1 MTEKNQPEIE
11 LLLNGEPYGANTR
24 CHRHRGSRVHWKRRL
39 LICVLTI
46 ETCFVLPKFAHGQFL
61 SVFDSI
67 FSSIQND
74 IGSSLGQINQIM
86 QQTQKLYQT
95 TLAPLAALNQARGFV
110 LNSINSFRG
119 QMNQIFNT
127 SFTSAVTPGPQQFES
142 ILHSR
147 LSSEIPALQ
156 TSFFSNYGTIR
167 SIQMTD
173 PKKNPNKQRR
183 SFFWQRKPCLLPDFT
198 KPTIAAEALQCEG
211 QPWYRPSL
219 LMVAIVVLA
228 VLAILPTRANGQF
241 GIDTA
246 AILAAL
252 SKMQSLMNTFI
263 ATPLKTINQYE
274 QSVAKYEQEVMYPLV
289 AINQAK
295 SSVMQFENQFNQ
307 VSGMFRVNVSSATL
321 PQSQNLESL
330 LLSRNAQN
338 VPIVSGQFQ
347 NVYGV
352 VMAQNAASP
361 QMRTMTDMTDAQAQD
376 AMKRA
381 IEIDA
386 LADAE
391 LNEAN
396 QMGQQISQAAPGS
409 APILE
414 AEADVWVVRANAYTQ
429 AALAELM
436 RTRGI
441 DLANQSKTSKLATTD
456 NTNNNGLINGALTNR

>member
-1 MTEKNQPEIE
+1 MSDN
-11 LLLNGEPYGANTR
+11 
-24 CHRHRGSRVHWKRRL
+24 KRNSNERRRAFFWRRRPPL
-39 LICVLTI
+39 EV
-46 ETCFVLPKFAHGQFL
+46 PAKFA
-61 SVFDSI
+61 DSG
-67 FSSIQND
+67 D
-74 IGSSLGQINQIM
+74 
-86 QQTQKLYQT
+86 
-95 TLAPLAALNQARGFV
+95 A
-110 LNSINSFRG
+110 
-119 QMNQIFNT
+119 
-127 SFTSAVTPGPQQFES
+127 
-142 ILHSR
+142 
-147 LSSEIPALQ
+147 
-156 TSFFSNYGTIR
+156 
-167 SIQMTD
+167 
-173 PKKNPNKQRR
+173 
-183 SFFWQRKPCLLPDFT
+183 T
-198 KPTIAAEALQCEG
+198 KSDA
-211 QPWYRPSL
+211 QPRYRPSL
-219 LMVAIVVLA
+219 LKGAVAVLA
-228 VLAILPTRANGQF
+228 VLAILPTHANGQF

-274 QSVAKYEQEVMYPLV
+274 QSVAMYEQQVMYPLA

-321 PQSQNLESL
+321 PQSQNLEAL
-330 LLSRNAQN
+330 LLSRNAAN
-338 VPIVSGQFQ
+338 VPVLSGQFQ

-352 VMAQNAASP
+352 VMAQNTASP
-361 QMRTMTDMTDAQAQD
+361 QTRTMTDMTDAEAQD

-386 LADAE
+386 LSDAE

-409 APILE
+409 APIME

-441 DLANQSKTSKLATTD
+441 DLANQSAIRKLATTN
-456 NTNNNGLINGALTNR
+456 NTTNNGLINGALTSR

>member
-1 MTEKNQPEIE
+1 
-11 LLLNGEPYGANTR
+11 
-24 CHRHRGSRVHWKRRL
+24 
-39 LICVLTI
+39 
-46 ETCFVLPKFAHGQFL
+46 
-61 SVFDSI
+61 
-67 FSSIQND
+67 
-74 IGSSLGQINQIM
+74 
-86 QQTQKLYQT
+86 
-95 TLAPLAALNQARGFV
+95 
-110 LNSINSFRG
+110 
-119 QMNQIFNT
+119 
-127 SFTSAVTPGPQQFES
+127 
-142 ILHSR
+142 
-147 LSSEIPALQ
+147 
-156 TSFFSNYGTIR
+156 
-167 SIQMTD
+167 MTD
-173 PKKNPNKQRR
+173 PKNNPNKRRR
-183 SFFWQRKPCLLPDFT
+183 SFFWQRKPILMPESAKLVNPVEGSPRKAHPWFHPTLL
-198 KPTIAAEALQCEG
+198 KAAA
-211 QPWYRPSL
+211 
-219 LMVAIVVLA
+219 VVLA

-252 SKMQSLMNTFI
+252 SKMQSLINTFI
-263 ATPLKTINQYE
+263 ATPLKAINQYE

-330 LLSRNAQN
+330 LLSRNAAN
-338 VPIVSGQFQ
+338 VPVLSGQFQ

-361 QMRTMTDMTDAQAQD
+361 QTRTMTDMTDAEAQD

-386 LADAE
+386 LSDAE

-396 QMGQQISQAAPGS
+396 QMGQQISEAAPGS

-414 AEADVWVVRANAYTQ
+414 AEADIWVVRANAYTQ

-441 DLANQSKTSKLATTD
+441 DLANQSAISKMATSD

>member
-1 MTEKNQPEIE
+1 MK
-11 LLLNGEPYGANTR
+11 
-24 CHRHRGSRVHWKRRL
+24 
-39 LICVLTI
+39 
-46 ETCFVLPKFAHGQFL
+46 
-61 SVFDSI
+61 
-67 FSSIQND
+67 
-74 IGSSLGQINQIM
+74 
-86 QQTQKLYQT
+86 
-95 TLAPLAALNQARGFV
+95 
-110 LNSINSFRG
+110 
-119 QMNQIFNT
+119 
-127 SFTSAVTPGPQQFES
+127 
-142 ILHSR
+142 
-147 LSSEIPALQ
+147 
-156 TSFFSNYGTIR
+156 
-167 SIQMTD
+167 D
-173 PKKNPNKQRR
+173 PKKNPIKRRR
-183 SFFWQRKPCLLPDFT
+183 SFFWRREPCLYTDL
-198 KPTIAAEALQCEG
+198 AATAVTAESPQREV
-211 QPWYRPSL
+211 QPRYRPSL
-219 LMVAIVVLA
+219 LKVAIVALA

-274 QSVAKYEQEVMYPLV
+274 QSVAKYEQQVMYPLA

-295 SSVMQFENQFNQ
+295 SSVMQFESQFNN

-330 LLSRNAQN
+330 LLSRNAAN
-338 VPIVSGQFQ
+338 VPNVSGQFQ

-352 VMAQNAASP
+352 IMAQNTASP
-361 QMRTMTDMTDAQAQD
+361 QVRTMTDMTDAQAQD

-386 LADAE
+386 LSDAE

-441 DLANQSKTSKLATTD
+441 DLANQSKNSKLATTD

>member
-1 MTEKNQPEIE
+1 
-11 LLLNGEPYGANTR
+11 
-24 CHRHRGSRVHWKRRL
+24 
-39 LICVLTI
+39 
-46 ETCFVLPKFAHGQFL
+46 
-61 SVFDSI
+61 
-67 FSSIQND
+67 
-74 IGSSLGQINQIM
+74 
-86 QQTQKLYQT
+86 
-95 TLAPLAALNQARGFV
+95 
-110 LNSINSFRG
+110 
-119 QMNQIFNT
+119 
-127 SFTSAVTPGPQQFES
+127 
-142 ILHSR
+142 
-147 LSSEIPALQ
+147 
-156 TSFFSNYGTIR
+156 
-167 SIQMTD
+167 MTD

-183 SFFWQRKPCLLPDFT
+183 SFFWQRKPLLERELARPVNAVQA
-198 KPTIAAEALQCEG
+198 IEG
-211 QPWYRPSL
+211 RAQPRYRPTFL
-219 LMVAIVVLA
+219 KGAVVLLA
-228 VLAILPTRANGQF
+228 VVAILPTRANGQF

-246 AILAAL
+246 AIMAAL
-252 SKMQSLMNTFI
+252 SKMQSLMNTYI
-263 ATPLKTINQYE
+263 AAPLRTINQYE
-274 QSVAKYEQEVMYPLV
+274 QSTAKYEQEVIYPLT

-295 SSVMQFENQFNQ
+295 TSVIEFENQFSQ

-321 PQSQNLESL
+321 PQSQNLEAL
-330 LLSRNAQN
+330 LLSRNAAN
-338 VPIVSGQFQ
+338 VPTLSGQFQ

-352 VMAQNAASP
+352 VMPQNAASP

-409 APILE
+409 AEILE

-441 DLANQSKTSKLATTD
+441 DLANQSKASKLATTD

>member
-1 MTEKNQPEIE
+1 
-11 LLLNGEPYGANTR
+11 
-24 CHRHRGSRVHWKRRL
+24 
-39 LICVLTI
+39 
-46 ETCFVLPKFAHGQFL
+46 
-61 SVFDSI
+61 
-67 FSSIQND
+67 
-74 IGSSLGQINQIM
+74 
-86 QQTQKLYQT
+86 
-95 TLAPLAALNQARGFV
+95 
-110 LNSINSFRG
+110 
-119 QMNQIFNT
+119 
-127 SFTSAVTPGPQQFES
+127 
-142 ILHSR
+142 
-147 LSSEIPALQ
+147 
-156 TSFFSNYGTIR
+156 
-167 SIQMTD
+167 MTD
-173 PKKNPNKQRR
+173 PKKNPNKRRR
-183 SFFWQRKPCLLPDFT
+183 SYFWRRRPQLPLEPQKPAPLEDGSS
-198 KPTIAAEALQCEG
+198 AVR
-211 QPWYRPSL
+211 PWYQPFL
-219 LMVAIVVLA
+219 LKVFVVVLG
-228 VLAILPTRANGQF
+228 VLAILPTHANGQF

-252 SKMQSLMNTFI
+252 SKMQSLMNTYI
-263 ATPLKTINQYE
+263 AAPLRTINQYE
-274 QSVAKYEQEVMYPLV
+274 QSTAKYEQEVLYPLT

-295 SSVMQFENQFNQ
+295 TSVIQFENQFSR

-321 PQSQNLESL
+321 PQSQNLETL
-330 LLSRNAQN
+330 LLSRNAAN
-338 VPIVSGQFQ
+338 VPTLSGQFQ

-352 VMAQNAASP
+352 VMPQNAASP

-409 APILE
+409 AEILE

-441 DLANQSKTSKLATTD
+441 DLANQSNASKLATTD

>member
-1 MTEKNQPEIE
+1 
-11 LLLNGEPYGANTR
+11 
-24 CHRHRGSRVHWKRRL
+24 
-39 LICVLTI
+39 
-46 ETCFVLPKFAHGQFL
+46 
-61 SVFDSI
+61 
-67 FSSIQND
+67 
-74 IGSSLGQINQIM
+74 
-86 QQTQKLYQT
+86 
-95 TLAPLAALNQARGFV
+95 
-110 LNSINSFRG
+110 
-119 QMNQIFNT
+119 
-127 SFTSAVTPGPQQFES
+127 
-142 ILHSR
+142 
-147 LSSEIPALQ
+147 
-156 TSFFSNYGTIR
+156 
-167 SIQMTD
+167 MTD
-173 PKKNPNKQRR
+173 PKVNPNKQRR
-183 SFFWQRKPCLLPDFT
+183 SFFWRRKPLLLPEPA
-198 KPTIAAEALQCEG
+198 KPMNGFEEAQREAR
-211 QPWYRPSL
+211 PWYRPK
-219 LMVAIVVLA
+219 LMKAAVVGLG

-252 SKMQSLMNTFI
+252 SKMQSLMTTYI
-263 ATPLKTINQYE
+263 AAPLRTINQYE
-274 QSVAKYEQEVMYPLV
+274 QSVAKYEQEVMYPLS

-295 SSVMQFENQFNQ
+295 TSVTQFEGQFNQ
-307 VSGMFRVNVSSATL
+307 ISSLFRVNVSSATL

-330 LLSRNAQN
+330 LLSRNAAN
-338 VPIVSGQFQ
+338 VPTLTSQFQ
-347 NVYGV
+347 NVYGF
-352 VMAQNAASP
+352 VMPQNAASP

-441 DLANQSKTSKLATTD
+441 DLANQSKVAKLATAD
-456 NTNNNGLINGALTNR
+456 NTNNNGLVNGSLTNR

>member
-1 MTEKNQPEIE
+1 
-11 LLLNGEPYGANTR
+11 
-24 CHRHRGSRVHWKRRL
+24 
-39 LICVLTI
+39 
-46 ETCFVLPKFAHGQFL
+46 
-61 SVFDSI
+61 
-67 FSSIQND
+67 
-74 IGSSLGQINQIM
+74 
-86 QQTQKLYQT
+86 
-95 TLAPLAALNQARGFV
+95 
-110 LNSINSFRG
+110 
-119 QMNQIFNT
+119 
-127 SFTSAVTPGPQQFES
+127 
-142 ILHSR
+142 
-147 LSSEIPALQ
+147 
-156 TSFFSNYGTIR
+156 
-167 SIQMTD
+167 MTD
-173 PKKNPNKQRR
+173 LKKNPTKRRR
-183 SFFWQRKPCLLPDFT
+183 SFFWRRRPQLPLEPPKPAPLDDGSS
-198 KPTIAAEALQCEG
+198 AVR
-211 QPWYRPSL
+211 PWYRPTL
-219 LMVAIVVLA
+219 LKVSVVVLG
-228 VLAILPTRANGQF
+228 VLAFLPTHANGQF

-252 SKMQSLMNTFI
+252 SKMQSLMNTCI
-263 ATPLKTINQYE
+263 AAPLRTINQYE
-274 QSVAKYEQEVMYPLV
+274 QSTAKYEQEVMYPLA

-295 SSVMQFENQFNQ
+295 TSVIQFENQFSQ

-321 PQSQNLESL
+321 PQSQNLEAL
-330 LLSRNAQN
+330 LLSRNAAN
-338 VPIVSGQFQ
+338 VPTLSGQFQ

-352 VMAQNAASP
+352 VMPQNAASP

-409 APILE
+409 AEILE

-441 DLANQSKTSKLATTD
+441 DLANQSKASKLATTD